1 MIMASDPLRYTV
13 VYDYRLGKLVSLCRY
28 QSLNTINDVE
38 FIDDAVV
45 VADCVGGVEI
55 VEFGFN

>member
-1 MIMASDPLRYTV
+1 MVMASDPLRYTV

-38 FIDDAVV
+38 FIDEAVV

-55 VEFGFN
+55 V